1 MNDTKILEEEQAAYS
16 FSKRSEFYALE
27 PLGVYTPLIESMT
40 SYICR
45 LAFAHNITVKT
56 FVRDIIRPNMKLL
69 ENEVGRVSA
78 VKVNVGGEYS
88 KKLAKV
94 LYTLTG
100 QIEILGLP
108 YWARDVGDELILL
121 GEPFPYDKL
130 LTERKRWCPQFF
142 MEWMIQGL
150 PLYEPVVWNKLT
162 IRSCWKHE
170 ILLHNTCSVCSAGIS
185 YFTPKIRI
193 GFCPYCNHFL
203 NQHHSGITC
212 L

>member
-1 MNDTKILEEEQAAYS
+1 MVSDALKRIKLDKENVYS
-16 FSKRSEFYALE
+16 NRTMLYGLE
-27 PLGVYTPLIESMT
+27 PLRVYTPLIESMT

-45 LAFAHNITVKT
+45 LAFAHNITVKN
-56 FVRDIIRPNMKLL
+56 FIQDIIRPNMKLL

-78 VKVNVGGEYS
+78 LKINVGGEYS

-108 YWARDVGDELILL
+108 YWSQNVRDKLILL
-121 GEPFPYDKL
+121 GEPLPYDKL
-130 LTERKRWCPQFF
+130 LTERKRWCPQCF

-150 PLYEPVVWNKLT
+150 PLYEPVVWNKRT
-162 IRSCWKHE
+162 VRSCWKHE
-170 ILLHNTCSVCSAGIS
+170 ILLHNTCSFCSEGIS

-203 NQHHSGITC
+203 S
-212 L
+212 